1 MKTILPAI
9 LAALTSVGHVAAA
22 DRELLSP
29 DKAFRLS
36 AQLAKADEIVVRYEV
51 AQGYY
56 LYRDKLKFAVEPSS
70 VVLGGARLPSGRVK
84 EDEFFGRVE
93 TYRDDVLIR
102 IPVRRPAGS
111 EPFTLIVRSQGC
123 ADAGVCYT
131 PQQQQVVIGPG
142 LGERAPESPKP
153 NGASLLESLGR
164 DAPARP

>member
-1 MKTILPAI
+1 MKTLL
-9 LAALTSVGHVAAA
+9 LAMLAFLSPFAHVVAA

-36 AQLAKADEIVVRYEV
+36 AQLSKANEIVVRYDV
-51 AQGYY
+51 AKGYY
-56 LYRDKLKFAVEPSS
+56 LYRDKLKFAVEPST
-70 VVLGGARLPSGRVK
+70 VALGTARLPPGRVK
-84 EDEFFGRVE
+84 EDEFFGQVE

-102 IPVRRPAGS
+102 ISVKRPAGS

-131 PQQQQVVIGPG
+131 PQQQRIVIGPG
-142 LGERAPESPKP
+142 LGERAPESPRP

-164 DAPARP
+164 AAPEKR

>member
-1 MKTILPAI
+1 MKTLLLVA
-9 LAALTSVGHVAAA
+9 LAALTSVAHVAAA

-36 AQLAKADEIVVRYEV
+36 AQLSKANEIVVRYDV
-51 AQGYY
+51 AKGYY

-70 VVLGGARLPSGRVK
+70 VVLGGARLPPGQVK

-93 TYRDDVLIR
+93 TYRDEVQIR
-102 IPVRRPAGS
+102 IPVKRPAGS

-131 PQQQQVVIGPG
+131 PQQQQVVVGPG
-142 LGERAPESPKP
+142 MGERAPESPKP
-153 NGASLLESLGR
+153 NGASLLDSLGGATPPKR
-164 DAPARP
+164 

>member
-1 MKTILPAI
+1 MKTLLLVA
-9 LAALTSVGHVAAA
+9 LAGLASVAQVAAA

-36 AQLAKADEIVVRYEV
+36 AQLSKATEILVRYDV

-56 LYRDKLKFAVEPSS
+56 LYRDKLKFTVEPSS
-70 VVLGGARLPSGRVK
+70 VVLGGARLPPGRVK

-93 TYRDDVLIR
+93 TYRDEVLIR
-102 IPVRRPAGS
+102 IPVKRSAGS

-142 LGERAPESPKP
+142 LGERVPESAKP
-153 NGASLLESLGR
+153 NGASLLDSLGR